1 MKKIT
6 HLFAVVV
13 MLFTTLAF
21 SQSTVTGTVMDSEMN
36 SPLPGANIVEKGT
49 LIGTTSNFDGNFTLK
64 AQASSGEVVI
74 SYVGY
79 QPQTI
84 AFSGDQN
91 LGTVSLVTDNSL
103 QEVVVIGTGII
114 DLAEGRETPVA
125 VSTIQGIDIQLKTAG
140 NNEFGESFK
149 NTPSVYVSDQGGGF
163 GDSQIFLRGFDQT
176 NTAYMLNGQPI
187 NGMEDGRMYWSNWS
201 GMADVANAVQ
211 VQRGLGASKLA
222 ISSVGGTVNIVSKT
236 TDRNQGG
243 FVRFMGGNDSYVKAT
258 AGYDTGLNDKG
269 WAFSV
274 LLDHWQAHRKYS
286 IGTAGQGQNYL
297 FSVGYKPNDK
307 NSFNF
312 LLTGAPQWHDQNFS
326 DDIENYQEFGEKHND
341 NTGFLDGER
350 YTERRNFYH
359 KPIANLNWD
368 LDINEKLD
376 LSTVLYASW
385 GRGGGTGNVGSGR
398 VRTNNNQIDFDQIV
412 LNNIANADANGN
424 AGFGGSYVRRASVN
438 AHNWYGL
445 LSNLNI
451 EANENWSLNVGIDGR
466 TYNGIHFRQLNDL
479 LGLNGY
485 VDNFRVP
492 ERPSDY
498 VITETFKADPW
509 DALFNRADN
518 DQRYSYNYEEV
529 INYLGAFGQAEYS
542 NYSFSAFFQGAL
554 STQSYQREG
563 FFGGQ
568 TSTIYEGTPLEQEID
583 GLGKSEKI
591 NKVGYNL
598 KGGLAYKIND
608 NHSIFGNA
616 GLYSRQPF
624 LDNVF
629 ANIRYSNELVD
640 TNKDNAKQDLIDNEE
655 IIGFEGG
662 YRFENQTLRLNIDIY
677 RTEWGNRFIAVNGP
691 ELAGPDGDINTDGD
705 NEFSTYRLT
714 DVTQIHKGIEF
725 DLEYRPLS
733 ASWSLTGY
741 GSIGNW
747 KYDGSTPYTLQNDE
761 TGDFVVANGKV
772 DITDVKVG
780 NAPQASFGV
789 GIDVDIL
796 ENLSVDWRYNTYT
809 DLYEF
814 VDVEDVA
821 DAALAGS
828 KYESQKLSPY
838 GLADAGFTYKFKVGD
853 NKVTLRGNVYNL
865 FNKAYINQTD
875 AFGTRLGIGRTFNA
889 SLRYAF

>member
-6 HLFAVVV
+6 HLITVVV
-13 MLFTTLAF
+13 MLFTALAF
-21 SQSTVTGTVMDSEMN
+21 SQSTVTGTLLDSDLN
-36 SPLPGANIVEKGT
+36 SPLPGANIVER
-49 LIGTTSNFDGNFTLK
+49 GTTNGTTTDFDGNFTLK
-64 AQASSGEVVI
+64 TQSSSGEVVI

-79 QPQTI
+79 KPMTV
-84 AFSGDQN
+84 AFSGNQN
-91 LGTVSLVTDNSL
+91 LGTISLVTDNTL

-140 NNEFGESFK
+140 NREFGEAFK

-176 NTAYMLNGQPI
+176 NTAYLLNGQPI

-236 TDRNQGG
+236 TNRNQGG
-243 FVRFMGGNDSYVKAT
+243 FVRVMGGNDSYVKTT
-258 AGYDTGLNDKG
+258 AGYDSGLNEKG

-297 FSVGYKPNDK
+297 FSVGYKASDK
-307 NSFNF
+307 SSFNF
-312 LLTGAPQWHDQNFS
+312 VLTGAPQWHDQNFS
-326 DDIENYQEFGEKHND
+326 DDLANYEELGEKHND

-359 KPIANLNWD
+359 KPVANLNCD

-385 GRGGGTGNVGSGR
+385 GRGGGTGGVGRGR
-398 VRTNNNQIDFDQIV
+398 ERTDNGQIDFDQIV
-412 LNNIANADANGN
+412 ENNIATADSNGN
-424 AGFGGSYVRRASVN
+424 GNFGDSYLRRASVN

-445 LSNLNI
+445 LSNLEI
-451 EANENWSLNVGIDGR
+451 EASENWSLNVGIDGR
-466 TYNGIHFRQLNDL
+466 TYNGIHFRQLEDG

-485 VDNFRVP
+485 VDTFGTDRD
-492 ERPSDY
+492 SGY
-498 VITETFKADPW
+498 VVTGFYEADPW
-509 DALFNRADN
+509 DALFNRASD
-518 DQRYSYNYEEV
+518 DERYSYNYEEV
-529 INYLGAFGQAEYS
+529 INYLGAFGQAEYKQD
-542 NYSFSAFFQGAL
+542 NFSAFFQGAL

-563 FFGGQ
+563 FFSGFG
-568 TSTIYEGTPLEQEID
+568 SGK
-583 GLGKSEKI
+583 GKSDKI
-591 NKVGYNL
+591 SKEGYNL
-598 KGGLAYKIND
+598 KGGLAYKINE

-624 LDNVF
+624 LDNIF
-629 ANIRYSNELVD
+629 SNIRYSNDL
-640 TNKDNAKQDLIDNEE
+640 AKPDVDNEE

-662 YRFENQTLRLNIDIY
+662 YRFQNQTLRLNIDVY
-677 RTEWGNRFIAVNGP
+677 NTEWGNRFIGVNGP
-691 ELAGPDGDINTDGD
+691 ELPGPDGDINTDDD

-714 DVTQIHKGIEF
+714 DVTQVHRGFEF
-725 DLEYRPLS
+725 DLEYRPLA

-761 TGDFVVANGKV
+761 TGEFVVSNGEAEL
-772 DITDVKVG
+772 TGVKVG
-780 NAPQASFGV
+780 NAPQTSFGFGV
-789 GIDVDIL
+789 DVDLL
-796 ENLSVDWRYNTYT
+796 ENLSVDMRYNIYT

-821 DAALAGS
+821 EAALAGS
-828 KYESQKLSPY
+828 KYESSKLPSY
-838 GLADAGFTYKFKVGD
+838 ALADAGFTYKFKVGE

-865 FNKAYINQTD
+865 FNEAYINQTD
-875 AFGTRLGIGRTFNA
+875 AFGTRLGIGRTYNA
-889 SLRYAF
+889 SLRYNF